1 MNRKDFSNY
10 VDFVKERT
18 SNVLQAKGDEYSYN
32 SGAFENFEE
41 GVSIGLSNTPEG
53 VAWGYV
59 TKHIQSVRALIR
71 EVDSGKEDHLTDK
84 LIDEK
89 FGDVINYMILIE
101 AMLKE
106 RIQINN

>member
-1 MNRKDFSNY
+1 MNRKDFFNY

-32 SGAFENFEE
+32 LGAFENFEE
-41 GVSIGLSNTPEG
+41 GVSIGLANTREAI
-53 VAWGYV
+53 AWGYV

-106 RIQINN
+106 KVQTNK

>member
-1 MNRKDFSNY
+1 MNRKDFFNY

-18 SNVLQAKGDEYSYN
+18 SNVLQAKGDEYNYN

-41 GVSIGLSNTPEG
+41 GISIGLANTREAI
-53 VAWGYV
+53 AWNYV
-59 TKHIQSVRALIR
+59 TKHIQSIRALIR
-71 EVDSGKEDHLTDK
+71 EVDSGRTDHLTDK